1 MRALLLGITL
11 IAQLASIDASAA
23 TAASLTPQQLKSIR
37 ALIQATLDKHK
48 APGASFAIAIDSR
61 IAWSEGFG
69 YADVENQVRATP
81 QTAYRSASIGKSM
94 TATAAMQLAEQG
106 KLDLSAP
113 IQKYCPSFPE
123 KPWPITAMHLITHTS
138 GIRHYEG
145 PNVDAESFNLRH
157 FEHVS
162 DALA

>member
-11 IAQLASIDASAA
+11 IAQLVSIDASAA
-23 TAASLTPQQLKSIR
+23 NAATALTPQQLKSIR

-48 APGASFAIAIDSR
+48 APGASFAIGIDSR
-61 IAWSEGFG
+61 VVWSEGFG
-69 YADVENQVRATP
+69 YADVENHVRAAPT
-81 QTAYRSASIGKSM
+81 TAYRSASIGKSM

-123 KPWPITAMHLITHTS
+123 KPGPIPRTPLVTPPS

-145 PNVDAESFNLRH
+145 PNVDAESFNL
-157 FEHVS
+157 
-162 DALA
+162 